1 MGRASA
7 YKLTQKTEI
16 LTNFWGK
23 SVVLSLQEAFSSLE
37 DPRIERH
44 KKHNLLDILILTIC
58 AVISG
63 AEDLEAIEHF
73 GKEKG

>member
-1 MGRASA
+1 MGFIYVTDLR
-7 YKLTQKTEI
+7 LR
-16 LTNFWGK
+16 
-23 SVVLSLQEAFSSLE
+23 QEAFLSLK

-73 GKEKG
+73 GKEKEQRLRQWKP